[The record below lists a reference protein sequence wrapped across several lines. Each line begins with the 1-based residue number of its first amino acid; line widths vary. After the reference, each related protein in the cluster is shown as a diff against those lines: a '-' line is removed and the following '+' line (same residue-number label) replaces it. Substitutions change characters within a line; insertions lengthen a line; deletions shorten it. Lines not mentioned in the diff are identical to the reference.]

1 MVSANNKAMKEIP
14 TPPSK
19 DETTNKEQWA
29 RWGAILLFAINAVGL
44 GIFHFST
51 PTRDDDVSSSSSFFA
66 SDLPIQST
74 MDKLLF
80 SALILMAF
88 ELVDFLT
95 KSSGSA
101 YLVLLVDDTCR
112 RFDVHN
118 TSFTID

>member
-1 MVSANNKAMKEIP
+1 MVSTNNEAMKEIP
-14 TPPSK
+14 TPASK
-19 DETTNKEQWA
+19 DETTTKEQWA
-29 RWGAILLFAINAVGL
+29 RWGSILLFAINAVGL

-51 PTRDDDVSSSSSFFA
+51 PTRNNDLPSSSSFFA

-74 MDKLLF
+74 MDKVLF

-101 YLVLLVDDTCR
+101 YSVFLGDDMWR
-112 RFDVHN
+112 RFVIHTTTYPVD
-118 TSFTID
+118 